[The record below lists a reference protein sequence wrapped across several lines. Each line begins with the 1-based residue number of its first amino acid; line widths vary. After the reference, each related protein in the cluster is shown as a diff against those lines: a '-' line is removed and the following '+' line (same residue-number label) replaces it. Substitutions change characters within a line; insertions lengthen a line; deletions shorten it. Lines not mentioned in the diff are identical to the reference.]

1 MRKRLGQHFLTDRRI
16 IARILDV
23 AAIQPEDVVVEIG
36 PGKGSL
42 TFPLAERVKHLVA
55 IEYDPFFVDYLQE
68 RLLDQEH
75 VQILQADARRL
86 DYVELFLTHRLEN
99 RQVKLIANLPYY
111 AAVPIL
117 LAILHASQLFQQCT
131 FMFQKEVGERITAVP
146 GQKSYSLLSVTAQY
160 YSKPTYCFTV
170 PAHAFH
176 PSPQVES
183 AVVNMQ
189 VFAQPLVQVVN
200 QEHFFR
206 VVKHAFL
213 SRRKTLKNSLITHGQ
228 GLFPGDLLHQAFERL
243 HFAPNIRGEEL
254 SVENFAA
261 LSNELLRLQRE
272 ERTP

>member
-1 MRKRLGQHFLTDRRI
+1 M

-42 TFPLAERVKHLVA
+42 TFPLAERVRYLVA
-55 IEYDPFFVDYLQE
+55 IEYDPVFVNYLQE
-68 RLLDQEH
+68 RLTDQGH
-75 VQILQADARRL
+75 VRIIQADARRINYA
-86 DYVELFLTHRLEN
+86 DLFLTYRLEK
-99 RQVKLIANLPYY
+99 RQVKLVANLPYY

-117 LAILHASQLFQQCT
+117 LAILPASQLFQQCT
-131 FMFQKEVGERITAVP
+131 LMFQKEVGERITAMP
-146 GQKSYSLLSVTAQY
+146 GHKSYGLLSVTAQY
-160 YSKPTYCFTV
+160 YSNPTYCFTV
-170 PAHAFH
+170 PTYAFH
-176 PSPQVES
+176 PPPQVES

-189 VFAQPLVQVVN
+189 IFPQPPVQVVN
-200 QEHFFR
+200 QEYFFQ
-206 VVKHAFL
+206 VVKCAFL

-261 LSNELLRLQRE
+261 LSNELLRLHGE
-272 ERTP
+272 ERIA

>member
-1 MRKRLGQHFLTDRRI
+1 MRKRLGQHFLTDRRT
-16 IARILDV
+16 IARILD
-23 AAIQPEDVVVEIG
+23 AAALQPEDVVIEIG

-42 TFPLAERVKHLVA
+42 TFPLAERVRHLVA
-55 IEYDPFFVDYLQE
+55 IEYDPFWVDYLQHH
-68 RLLDQEH
+68 LADQKH
-75 VQILQADARRL
+75 VWILQADARRL
-86 DYVELFLTHRLEN
+86 DYAELFLTHRFET

-117 LAILHASQLFQQCT
+117 LAILHVSQMFQQCT
-131 FMFQKEVGERITAVP
+131 FMFQKEVGERITATP
-146 GQKSYSLLSVTAQY
+146 GQKAYGLLSVTAQY

-176 PSPQVES
+176 PPPQVES

-189 VFAQPLVQVVN
+189 MFAQPPVQVSN
-200 QEHFFR
+200 QEHFFHI
-206 VVKHAFL
+206 VKYAFL

-228 GLFPGDLLHQAFERL
+228 GLFPGDFLHQAFERL

-261 LSNELLRLQRE
+261 LSNELLRLQGE
-272 ERTP
+272 EKTP